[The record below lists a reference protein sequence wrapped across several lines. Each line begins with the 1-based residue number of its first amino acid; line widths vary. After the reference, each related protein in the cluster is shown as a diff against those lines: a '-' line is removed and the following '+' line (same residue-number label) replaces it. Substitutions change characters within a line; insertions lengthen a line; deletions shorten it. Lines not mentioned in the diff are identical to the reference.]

1 MKKAKAHI
9 EYGFWKSDK
18 FPFVLSSPGEMQ
30 DNGWF
35 KAERYGGAVFRPCKV
50 LSLEEGEALATEL
63 VALRAD
69 YDKTLNS
76 VRLGFRARLSD
87 LAPFALKDFTGLESL
102 STVTEPLKGRKSAET
117 RVGK

>member
-1 MKKAKAHI
+1 MNVKNHT

-50 LSLEEGEALATEL
+50 LSLEEGTDLATRLIE
-63 VALRAD
+63 LRAD

-76 VRLGFRARLSD
+76 VRAGFRARLEQM
-87 LAPFALKDFTGLESL
+87 APFAVKDFTGLESL
-102 STVTEPLKGRKSAET
+102 STVVEPPKGQKSA
-117 RVGK
+117 GKRAGK